1 VVVVV
6 GICGGEERRRES
18 AAATA
23 AGGTGRRPVPPASHP
38 PARPVAVAHRAA
50 FSSVCGCSPPVPVAA
65 EAERE
70 KESVPPLTEPRCC
83 PPSIRPN
90 RSISPLTL
98 PTRVVESALFLL
110 LFYVYVLYILCTV
123 RIEDVVHP
131 CAVFLQPILST
142 WLLLPTAVGLE
153 SRYHATSS
161 FHPSRENVMFATG
174 QGSPILYVCS
184 FLDSAV
190 FCIWGVTI
198 YIHYS
203 TLKKRERES
212 SKVPL
217 SYIVHPIVAAPTFW
231 AYICRLL

>member
-1 VVVVV
+1 VIRV
-6 GICGGEERRRES
+6 EDLF
-18 AAATA
+18 
-23 AGGTGRRPVPPASHP
+23 RPRLTRPPAPWPWLTALLFRLSVD
-38 PARPVAVAHRAA
+38 AVRPCPWPLKQR
-50 FSSVCGCSPPVPVAA
+50 
-65 EAERE
+65 ERK